1 MEVISS
7 NSGLWSDALRR
18 YMKNKLSV
26 VAAIIIIVITFL
38 AIFAPLVAPSHYS
51 EANFDEAWQFPSVSY
66 THLTLPTKLLM

>member
-26 VAAIIIIVITFL
+26 VAAIIIIVSTFL
-38 AIFAPLVAPSHYS
+38 AIFAPLVAPSH
-51 EANFDEAWQFPSVSY
+51 
-66 THLTLPTKLLM
+66 